1 MVATSPNIS
10 TQQHYETVIVGA
22 GAAGLLLAARLAEA
36 GQQVVVLEAG
46 PERSLNQLTSSQIWA
61 RRLKWAG
68 PHVEEDGN
76 HKIGH
81 AFNAGWGTGGS
92 ALHHYAV
99 WLRLHERDFTV
110 ASDSGVG
117 LDWPI
122 SYEDLRPHYDRIQ
135 REVGISGDATADIWR
150 PKGEPYPM
158 PPLPVFSQ
166 GQVLQ
171 KGFSKLGLRTSPL
184 PLAIN
189 SQPYNGR
196 ASCLYDG
203 WCDAGCPNGALANP
217 LVTWLPR
224 AKAAGAEFIHDAYV
238 TRVLRSAKNSAKISG
253 VEYVHQGNTQ
263 TISADRVIIA
273 AFTVQST
280 RILLN
285 SADAEN
291 PAPGNRYDQLG
302 RYLTT
307 HPAATIFGIMEE
319 ETYPHQG
326 VSGGQ
331 LLCQDLYDNP
341 DDKLGASQW
350 LIANAVKPHDLLG
363 YGTSRP
369 DIVGA
374 KLKTWLTHAAKHLA
388 NMNIVVEDI
397 ADPDNRI
404 RLSDNKDATG
414 ARLAH
419 TTHNLGAATNK
430 LWNTRVTQSEEIMRA
445 AGATEVW
452 HGPQAPMH
460 IMGGT
465 VMGNDPSQS
474 VTDSYG
480 RVHDT
485 DNLYVA
491 GPSLFPGTGA
501 VNPTFTMSALAS
513 RQADFLSRKP

>member
-374 KLKTWLTHAAKHLA
+374 KLKAWLTHAAKHLA

-397 ADPDNRI
+397 CR
-404 RLSDNKDATG
+404 R
-414 ARLAH
+414 R
-419 TTHNLGAATNK
+419 
-430 LWNTRVTQSEEIMRA
+430 
-445 AGATEVW
+445 
-452 HGPQAPMH
+452 
-460 IMGGT
+460 
-465 VMGNDPSQS
+465 
-474 VTDSYG
+474 
-480 RVHDT
+480 
-485 DNLYVA
+485 
-491 GPSLFPGTGA
+491 
-501 VNPTFTMSALAS
+501 
-513 RQADFLSRKP
+513 RQP

>member
-1 MVATSPNIS
+1 
-10 TQQHYETVIVGA
+10 
-22 GAAGLLLAARLAEA
+22 
-36 GQQVVVLEAG
+36 
-46 PERSLNQLTSSQIWA
+46 
-61 RRLKWAG
+61 
-68 PHVEEDGN
+68 
-76 HKIGH
+76 
-81 AFNAGWGTGGS
+81 
-92 ALHHYAV
+92 
-99 WLRLHERDFTV
+99 
-110 ASDSGVG
+110 
-117 LDWPI
+117 
-122 SYEDLRPHYDRIQ
+122 
-135 REVGISGDATADIWR
+135 
-150 PKGEPYPM
+150 M

-374 KLKTWLTHAAKHLA
+374 KLKAWLTHAAKHLA

-419 TTHNLGAATNK
+419 TTHNLSAATNK